1 MIPHLA
7 PYQKRYFP
15 IIQKNTRISSLIY
28 FSLIYKLQPYSLH
41 ILQHTA
47 RSLFRISHNLT
58 IALPTIAPS
67 AL

>member
-15 IIQKNTRISSLIY
+15 IIQKNTRISNLIY

-47 RSLFRISHNLT
+47 RSLFRISHT
-58 IALPTIAPS
+58 T
-67 AL
+67 